1 MPRERLPFGTHGSI
15 TLHKTRAVCD
25 TADSSH
31 YTGSRATRKRFRH
44 RAGASP
50 NLGVIKPRRAGIAK
64 GTPPLS
70 RMPSARVTMLLR
82 QLASELITRGPNV
95 ACK

>member
-15 TLHKTRAVCD
+15 TLHKTWAVCG

-31 YTGSRATRKRFRH
+31 YTGSSTTRKRFRH
-44 RAGASP
+44 RAGASKESGQGIRAKNWAR
-50 NLGVIKPRRAGIAK
+50 NLCVIKPRRAGIAK

-70 RMPSARVTMLLR
+70 RMPFTKVMRS
-82 QLASELITRGPNV
+82 
-95 ACK
+95 

>member
-50 NLGVIKPRRAGIAK
+50 KSVP
-64 GTPPLS
+64 
-70 RMPSARVTMLLR
+70 
-82 QLASELITRGPNV
+82 
-95 ACK
+95 